1 VVVVLTAVAVVVAV
15 VLTPGVVAV
24 IVLAVMTLQLKEEMS
39 ETKN

>member
-1 VVVVLTAVAVVVAV
+1 MVVVLTAVAVVVAV